1 MLPYDAPS
9 AAPAPRRQIRDAHA
23 GFALQAFDVM
33 DWMITLVFSQ
43 PSDRIA
49 CSPNRAAAPVRSR
62 SVGGAVK
69 RDVLVTVPQSR
80 SELSRVLFVSFRI
93 LLLVCLLCAQAF
105 VRLHAQT
112 PADENKS
119 KDDTKKEEAK
129 KEEAKEDPKKDED
142 LKKEDAKKEEAA
154 ADDSKFDDVR
164 KNTRGKPFKPGGR
177 LHIDVDMALVNVTVT
192 DPYNRLVT
200 GLDPDNFRVF
210 EDNIEQEV
218 VTFSSEDVP
227 ISIGVIFDFSGSMS
241 NKVGK
246 AREAALQFFKTANP
260 QDEFFLVSFNERAE
274 LTSSFTNSVEDLQS
288 RLMLTSPKGRTA
300 LLDAIYL
307 GLSQMR
313 GAHNAKRALLIL
325 SDGGDNHS
333 RYNENDIKRLV
344 READTQLY
352 AIGIFDPLG
361 NRNRTPEELNGPTL
375 LSEITELT
383 GGRVFAVEHL
393 NDLPDIA
400 TKIGME
406 LRNQYVLG
414 YKPSNHIH
422 DARWRKIKVK
432 LRAPKGLPP
441 LSVYSKTGYYAP
453 AH

>member
-1 MLPYDAPS
+1 MFSEVRVVESNWNRTARPS
-9 AAPAPRRQIRDAHA
+9 R
-23 GFALQAFDVM
+23 
-33 DWMITLVFSQ
+33 
-43 PSDRIA
+43 SDRD
-49 CSPNRAAAPVRSR
+49 
-62 SVGGAVK
+62 VGGAVK
-69 RDVLVTVPQSR
+69 RDLLVTVPQSR
-80 SELSRVLFVSFRI
+80 SENRRVVPASFR
-93 LLLVCLLCAQAF
+93 LLLVFCFLCAQALF
-105 VRLHAQT
+105 QVAAAQA
-112 PADENKS
+112 PPDDNKP
-119 KDDTKKEEAK
+119 KDDPRKEE
-129 KEEAKEDPKKDED
+129 P
-142 LKKEDAKKEEAA
+142 KKEDAKEENA
-154 ADDSKFDDVR
+154 KVQVDDVR
-164 KNTRGKPFKPGGR
+164 KDTPARVLKTASP

-200 GLDPDNFRVF
+200 GLDPDNFRIF
-210 EDNIEQEV
+210 EDNVEQEV

-333 RYNENDIKRLV
+333 RYNESDIKRLV
-344 READTQLY
+344 KEADTQLY

-361 NRNRTPEELNGPTL
+361 SRNRTPEELKGPSL
-375 LSEITELT
+375 LSEITEMT
-383 GGRVFAVEHL
+383 GGRVFSVERL
-393 NDLPDIA
+393 EDLPDIA

-414 YKPSNHIH
+414 YRPSNKAH
-422 DARWRKIKVK
+422 DARWRKIKIK
-432 LRAPKGLPP
+432 LRAPRGLPP

-453 AH
+453 SH